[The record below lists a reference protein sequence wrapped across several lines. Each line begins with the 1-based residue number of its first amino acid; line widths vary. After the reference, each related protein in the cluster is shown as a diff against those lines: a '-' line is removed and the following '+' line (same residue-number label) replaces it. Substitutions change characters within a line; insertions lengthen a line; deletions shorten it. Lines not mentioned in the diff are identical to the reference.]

1 MKKHKRLTQLLGI
14 VPLLILILTPFS
26 LNSQEDVALSLEKV
40 AGEVYCL
47 SGGGGNIGILK
58 SADALLVVDASYA
71 RTAHLIMDEIRKLSP
86 LPIRYLINTHYHGDH
101 TGGNAI
107 IGKGAEIISHTNCKA
122 AQEASMKPE
131 ERADAAGLPQKT
143 FEKEMTL
150 ELGEETIRLIH
161 FGPAH
166 TSGDTVVIFD
176 KAKVV
181 HTGDLF
187 FHGVPPYIDV
197 SNGSN
202 TKNWVITIGK
212 LAETYP
218 DFTVIPG
225 HGPVTTMKE
234 YVKFAEYLRYL
245 RKEVAAAIKAGK
257 TKEQAMES
265 IDLSA
270 FDHIKNRG
278 EFLTKKKNI
287 EWIYLEMTRK

>member
-1 MKKHKRLTQLLGI
+1 MKKHKTYIHFLASFS
-14 VPLLILILTPFS
+14 ILILALIP
-26 LNSQEDVALSLEKV
+26 LQVNSQEEITLNLEKV

-58 SADALLVVDASYA
+58 GEDALLVIDASYA
-71 RTAHLIMDEIRKLSP
+71 RTAHLIMEEIRKLSP
-86 LPIRYLINTHYHGDH
+86 HTIRYLINTHYHGDH

-107 IGKGAEIISHTNCKA
+107 IGKGAEIISHKNCKA
-122 AQEASMKPE
+122 AQEAGMKPE
-131 ERADAAGLPQKT
+131 ERADAVGLPQKT

-150 ELGEETIRLIH
+150 QLGEETIRLIH

-187 FHGVPPYIDV
+187 FNGIPPYIDV
-197 SNGSN
+197 NNGSN
-202 TKNWVITIGK
+202 TQNWVNIIGK
-212 LAETYP
+212 LAEIYP
-218 DFTVIPG
+218 DFKVIPG
-225 HGPVTTMKE
+225 HGPVTTMQE

-257 TKEQAMES
+257 TKEQTMES

-270 FDHIKNRG
+270 FGHIQNRG

-287 EWIYLEMTRK
+287 EWIYMEMTRK

>member
-1 MKKHKRLTQLLGI
+1 MRKHKIKANLFC
-14 VPLLILILTPFS
+14 VILIFVLSLTPTI
-26 LNSQEDVALSLEKV
+26 LESQEESTLTLEKV
-40 AGEVYCL
+40 SGDVYCL

-58 SADALLVVDASYA
+58 SGDALLVVDASYA
-71 RTAHLIMDEIRKLSP
+71 RTANDIMAEIQKLSP
-86 LPIRYLINTHYHGDH
+86 LSIRYLINTHYHGDH

-122 AQEASMKPE
+122 SQVAGMKPE
-131 ERADAAGLPQKT
+131 EREEGVGVPQKT

-150 ELGEETIRLIH
+150 KLGEETIHLIH

-166 TSGDTVVIFD
+166 TSGDTVLVFD

-197 SNGSN
+197 KDGSN
-202 TKNWVITIGK
+202 TENWVTTIGK

-218 DFTVIPG
+218 DFKVIPG
-225 HGPVTTMKE
+225 HGPVTTMQE

-245 RKEVAAAIKAGK
+245 RKEVAAAIQAGK

-270 FDHIKNRG
+270 FDHIKDRG

-287 EWIYLEMTRK
+287 EWIYMELTRK

>member
-1 MKKHKRLTQLLGI
+1 MRKYKVKANLFCI
-14 VPLLILILTPFS
+14 ILIFVLSLTPAI
-26 LNSQEDVALSLEKV
+26 LEAQEELTLTLEKV
-40 AGEVYCL
+40 SGDVYCL

-58 SADALLVVDASYA
+58 SGDALLVVDASYA
-71 RTAHLIMDEIRKLSP
+71 RTANDIMAEIQKLSP
-86 LPIRYLINTHYHGDH
+86 LSIRYLINTHYHGDH

-122 AQEASMKPE
+122 SQVAGMKPE
-131 ERADAAGLPQKT
+131 EREEGVGVPQKT
-143 FEKEMTL
+143 FEKEMIL
-150 ELGEETIRLIH
+150 KLGEETIHLIH

-166 TSGDTVVIFD
+166 TSGDTVLVFD

-197 SNGSN
+197 KDGSN
-202 TKNWVITIGK
+202 TENWVTTIGK

-218 DFTVIPG
+218 DFKVIPG
-225 HGPVTTMKE
+225 HGPVTTMQE

-245 RKEVAAAIKAGK
+245 RKEVAAAIQAGK

-270 FDHIKNRG
+270 FDHIKDRG

-287 EWIYLEMTRK
+287 EWIYMELTRK

>member
-1 MKKHKRLTQLLGI
+1 MKKHKTNIHLWLI
-14 VPLLILILTPFS
+14 FSLLILFFLNFS

-58 SADALLVVDASYA
+58 ANDALLVIDASYA
-71 RTAHLIMDEIRKLSP
+71 RTANLIMDEIRKLSP

-122 AQEASMKPE
+122 TQEANMKPE

-143 FEKEMTL
+143 FDKDMIL
-150 ELGEETIRLIH
+150 ELGKETIRLIH

-166 TSGDTVVIFD
+166 TSGDTVVVFD
-176 KAKVV
+176 QAQVI

-187 FHGVPPYIDV
+187 FHGMPPYIDV
-197 SNGSN
+197 NNGSN
-202 TKNWVITIGK
+202 TQNWITTIGK
-212 LAETYP
+212 LAEKYP
-218 DFTVIPG
+218 DFKVIPG
-225 HGPVTTMKE
+225 HGPVTTMKD

-257 TKEQAMES
+257 TKEQAVES
-265 IDLSA
+265 IDIST
-270 FDHIKNRG
+270 FDHIQNRG

-287 EWIYLEMTRK
+287 EWIYMEMTRK